1 MREKM
6 NRPNGDLVIVSIRT
20 NPDERVSRKEARM
33 IKRENLR
40 VKGNLTF
47 WEEAQVLC
55 FRGVFELVDEETGK
69 PLGTWS
75 MELSRDNREDK
86 ILSYESEE
94 ARELIEE
101 WLERADTEFCS
112 WEMDLL
118 ISEGLV
124 KEWPYADYY
133 IG

>member
-1 MREKM
+1 M
-6 NRPNGDLVIVSIRT
+6 L
-20 NPDERVSRKEARM
+20 
-33 IKRENLR
+33 KRENLR

-55 FRGVFELVDEETGK
+55 FNGIFELVDGETGK
-69 PLGTWS
+69 SLGTWS
-75 MELSRDNREDK
+75 IELLEDDREDK

-101 WLERADTEFCS
+101 WLERADIEFCS

-124 KEWPYADYY
+124 KEWPYVDYY